1 MMTEEGVGLNSGCT
15 GGSSAPPPSH
25 LSGPAGSAL
34 GSSSEEGPVL
44 MEVGGGGSRVQ
55 SLGEP
60 VPLQLRKS
68 TQNPGTSP
76 DPRPKTKTIT
86 EASSVGSFGDSSESH
101 RCFG

>member
-44 MEVGGGGSRVQ
+44 MEVGGGAHAFSLWGSQ
-55 SLGEP
+55 FP
-60 VPLQLRKS
+60 Y
-68 TQNPGTSP
+68 N
-76 DPRPKTKTIT
+76 
-86 EASSVGSFGDSSESH
+86 
-101 RCFG
+101 